1 MMPNLIRV
9 ATYNIH
15 KCRGLDGRTRPHRIA
30 KVIRELDADVVAL
43 QEVLDVEHGRRDFDQ
58 VRCLTEQLTTYRW
71 CFGENRE
78 LHGGKYGNLTLSRL
92 PIAQCENYDLTW
104 RNRERRGALRSD
116 ITLSNGTVLY
126 VFNVHLG
133 TGFME
138 RRHQSRR
145 LLSEDVLH
153 RSELA
158 GPRIV
163 VGDFN
168 EWTRGL
174 ATRLMGH
181 TFQSV
186 EPRAFLRYSRTYP
199 GVLPLLHLD
208 HFYFD
213 RHLTLRSFRLH
224 RSRSA
229 LVASDH
235 LPLVAEFELKSAN

>member
-1 MMPNLIRV
+1 MTAQSIRV

-15 KCRGLDGRTRPHRIA
+15 KCRGLDGRVSPHRIA
-30 KVIRELDADVVAL
+30 AVIRELDADVIAL
-43 QEVLDVEHGRRDFDQ
+43 QEVLHVENGRPEFDQ
-58 VRCLTEQLTTYRW
+58 VRCLTEELTSYRW

-92 PIAQCENYDLTW
+92 PIAHCQNYDITR

-116 ITLSNGTVLY
+116 ISLANGAVLHLY
-126 VFNVHLG
+126 NVHLG

-138 RRHQSRR
+138 RRHQARR

-153 RSELA
+153 RAELV
-158 GPRIV
+158 GPRMV

-174 ATRLMGH
+174 ATRLMGSC
-181 TFQSV
+181 FQAV

-199 GVLPLLHLD
+199 GLLPLLHLD
-208 HFYFD
+208 HFYYD
-213 RHLTLRSFRLH
+213 RHLTLRAFRLH
-224 RSRSA
+224 RSRKA
-229 LVASDH
+229 LIASDH
-235 LPLVAEFELKSAN
+235 LPLAAEFKLNL